1 MAASLALTLFAGFSH
16 DRIFYGT
23 DTRAFE
29 ILAGAALALLLTRRP
44 GADDRAGPGPAGS

>member
-1 MAASLALTLFAGFSH
+1 MAASLALTLFAGFGH

-29 ILAGAALALLLTRRP
+29 ILAGAALALLFARWP
-44 GADDRAGPGPAGS
+44 KGAPPPARSDGQ